1 MRKYLFLCSSPRTGS
16 HRLCDALYALGLG
29 IPKEYFNSAY
39 SGLLAAEWGLSI
51 DFEST
56 EGMTEY
62 WRHIV
67 RKRTRNGVVA
77 ISVFGSQLR
86 WLQQVVT
93 PSDRAIFIHLSRRNL
108 AAQVASLIALYQ
120 TKMPFENN
128 TIVPGIPDIS
138 EISERSIGI
147 VERSIVQQN
156 AKCRSY
162 IAARPH
168 VSVTTEGFLENP
180 GETLRSI
187 LSLGEW
193 PCDEQLLK
201 SVVARVR
208 QSKPYVT
215 NAAIKSQLLYDYA
228 PTFAAMLDSPTSAV

>member
-16 HRLCDALYALGLG
+16 HRLCEALYALGLG
-29 IPKEYFNSAY
+29 IPKEYFNGAY
-39 SGLLAAEWGLSI
+39 SSLLAAEWGLSL
-51 DFEST
+51 DFESK
-56 EGMTEY
+56 EGMMEY
-62 WRHIV
+62 WRHVV

-77 ISVFGSQLR
+77 VSLFGSQLW
-86 WLQQVVT
+86 WLQQVLT
-93 PSDRAIFIHLSRRNL
+93 PSDRAVFIHLRRRNM
-108 AAQVASLIALYQ
+108 AEQVASLMALYQ
-120 TKMPFENN
+120 TKMPYADN

-147 VERSIVQQN
+147 VERTIVQQN

-168 VSVTTEGFLENP
+168 VSITTEGFLENP
-180 GETLRSI
+180 GETLKSI

-201 SVVARVR
+201 SVATKVR
-208 QSKPYVT
+208 QSKPYAT
-215 NAAIKSQLLYDYA
+215 NAAIKTQLLHDYA
-228 PTFAAMLDSPTSAV
+228 PTFGAMLDSPTSAV